1 VVDGTCGDAGSMG
14 WAETLLAGQAWPSKS
29 DVRVAGILVRFLGFL
44 VRGHGLAELGDVT
57 PVVAEAFVRSS
68 LPDGSVPSVGVMHL
82 RRTAV
87 RLLFRAARE
96 AGWLVGDPTLDLVLP
111 PRSPLGCRALTDD
124 EVALCRGHAVWSLS
138 GARRAS
144 AWALAEATC
153 RSRELGH
160 IRASDVDPDSGLVWV
175 HGGRQTSPRWGVLS
189 EWGRGQVGRR
199 VEELAGEPGARLVYS
214 GGRGDRV
221 GQVSSCLAIDD
232 VLTRSGLKAEPDVRP
247 SSIAAWAGRK
257 VFEETGR
264 IDEVARRLGMASLDG
279 AGRFIGWD
287 WHACEPDG

>member
-1 VVDGTCGDAGSMG
+1 VRDGTCDDSGSMA
-14 WAETLLAGQAWPSKS
+14 WAETLLAGRVWPVQS
-29 DVRVAGILVRFLGFL
+29 DDRLAGILDRFLGFL
-44 VRGHGLAELGDVT
+44 ARGHGLAELGDVT
-57 PVVAEAFVRSS
+57 PNVAEAFVRSP

-82 RRTAV
+82 RRSAV

-96 AGWLVGDPTLDLVLP
+96 AGWPVGDPTLDLALP
-111 PRSPLGCRALTDD
+111 PRSPLSCRALTDD
-124 EVALCRGHAVWSLS
+124 EVALCRGHAMWSLS

-160 IRASDVDPDSGLVWV
+160 IRVSDVDLEAGRLWV
-175 HGGRQTSPRWGVLS
+175 HGGRQTAPRWGMLS
-189 EWGRGQVGRR
+189 DWGKGQVARR
-199 VEELAGEPGARLVYS
+199 VNELAGEPAARLVYS

-264 IDEVARRLGMASLDG
+264 IDEVARHLGMASLDRA
-279 AGRFIGWD
+279 AGFIGWD
-287 WHACEPDG
+287 WRPCERVG

>member
-1 VVDGTCGDAGSMG
+1 MLDGTCGDAGSMG

-29 DVRVAGILVRFLGFL
+29 DDRLAGILVRFLGFL
-44 VRGHGLAELGDVT
+44 VRGRGLAELGDVT
-57 PVVAEAFVRSS
+57 PNVAEAFVRSP
-68 LPDGSVPSVGVMHL
+68 LPDGSSPSVGVMHL

-96 AGWLVGDPTLDLVLP
+96 AGWPLGDPTLDLVLP
-111 PRSPLGCRALTDD
+111 PRSPLPCRALTDD
-124 EVALCRGHAVWSLS
+124 EVALCRGHAMWSLS

-160 IRASDVDPDSGLVWV
+160 IQVSDVDLDAGRVWV
-175 HGGRQTSPRWGVLS
+175 HGGRQTAPRWGVLTD
-189 EWGRGQVGRR
+189 WGRGQVGRR
-199 VEELAGEPGARLVYS
+199 VNELAGEAAARLVYS
-214 GGRGDRV
+214 GGRVDRV

-247 SSIAAWAGRK
+247 SSIAAWTGRK
-257 VFEETGR
+257 VFEDTGR
-264 IDEVARRLGMASLDG
+264 IDEVARRLGMASLDR
-279 AGRFIGWD
+279 AASFIAWD
-287 WHACEPDG
+287 WHACEPGG